1 MQHAFISELVRRNKY
16 NLRILWQT
24 PIAEISGALGDL
36 GTLLPLMIALALQG
50 SIDLPSTLIFSGLF
64 NVVTGVVFAIPLP
77 VQPMKA
83 IAASAL
89 STHLSLQTTTAAG
102 ALVSL
107 AVLVLSIS
115 GALRLLTARIPV
127 PVVKGI
133 QLGAALRLVSSGAS
147 LILPLPWL
155 APLDSRLA
163 VLTAFVLLFLTQRSP
178 RFPYALILFLLGLLA
193 ALSAPEQ
200 LTAAHH
206 QQQHQQHQQREQ
218 GQEYHRSGLLLRF
231 SLPAFTS
238 PEAWTAALSQLPLT
252 TLNSIVAVSALAAD
266 VIASPAS
273 PASSSPAPDP
283 DLAPGPNPPGVTAL
297 GLSVATMNLVGCW
310 AGAMPVCHGA
320 GGLAAQ
326 VRFGARSGASVV
338 LLGLAKL
345 VLGLV
350 ASSFS
355 SSLVGRQSGGGV
367 IGLLRRFPSGALG
380 VMVVAAGLELGKVGA
395 GFDRVWRAGDG
406 AGDGVARVEEDDRRG
421 RGRGRGRERG
431 KEREERWMVMMV
443 TAAGTLAFKNDAVG
457 FLAGCFCHAAY
468 KFADWTEQRRVWE
481 AVGERRPLLW

>member
-1 MQHAFISELVRRNKY
+1 MQRAFISELVRRNQY
-16 NLRILWQT
+16 NLRMLRQA
-24 PIAEISGALGDL
+24 PLAEISGALGDL

-64 NVVTGVVFAIPLP
+64 NMVTGAVFAIPLP

-83 IAASAL
+83 IAASAI
-89 STHLSLQTTTAAG
+89 STHLSLRTTTAAG
-102 ALVSL
+102 ALVSV

-155 APLDSRLA
+155 AAAAPLDSRLA
-163 VLTAFVLLFLTQRSP
+163 VLAAFLLLFLTQRAP

-193 ALSAPEQ
+193 ALSAAEPP
-200 LTAAHH
+200 AALVSTHHHHHH
-206 QQQHQQHQQREQ
+206 QQQQQQDRHQHP
-218 GQEYHRSGLLLRF
+218 GPLRF
-231 SLPAFTS
+231 YLPGFAS
-238 PEAWTAALSQLPLT
+238 PAAWTAALSQLPLT
-252 TLNSIVAVSALAAD
+252 TLNSVVAVSALAAD
-266 VIASPAS
+266 LVG
-273 PASSSPAPDP
+273 ASSSTTGTPPP
-283 DLAPGPNPPGVTAL
+283 PPPPPPGVTAL
-297 GLSVATMNLVGCW
+297 GLSVAAMNLVGCW

-345 VLGLV
+345 ALGLV
-350 ASSFS
+350 SGV
-355 SSLVGRQSGGGV
+355 VGVLQ
-367 IGLLRRFPSGALG
+367 RFPRGALG

-395 GFDRVWRAGDG
+395 GFDRVWRAGDED
-406 AGDGVARVEEDDRRG
+406 GDAAAAAAAVEER
-421 RGRGRGRERG
+421 RG

-457 FLAGCFCHAAY
+457 FLAGCCCHAAY
-468 KFADWTEQRRVWE
+468 KIADWTERRRVWE
-481 AVGERRPLLW
+481 VAGERRPLLW

>member
-1 MQHAFISELVRRNKY
+1 MQRAFISELVRRNQY
-16 NLRILWQT
+16 NLRTLRQA
-24 PIAEISGALGDL
+24 PLAEISGALGDL

-64 NVVTGVVFAIPLP
+64 NMVTGAVFAIPLP

-83 IAASAL
+83 IAASAI
-89 STHLSLQTTTAAG
+89 STHLSLRTTTAAG
-102 ALVSL
+102 ALVSV

-155 APLDSRLA
+155 AAAAPLDSRLA
-163 VLTAFVLLFLTQRSP
+163 VLAAFLLLLLTQRAP

-193 ALSAPEQ
+193 ALSAAEPP
-200 LTAAHH
+200 AALHP
-206 QQQHQQHQQREQ
+206 
-218 GQEYHRSGLLLRF
+218 GPLRF
-231 SLPAFTS
+231 YLPGFAS
-238 PEAWTAALSQLPLT
+238 PAAWTA
-252 TLNSIVAVSALAAD
+252 
-266 VIASPAS
+266 
-273 PASSSPAPDP
+273 
-283 DLAPGPNPPGVTAL
+283 GVTAL
-297 GLSVATMNLVGCW
+297 GLSVAAMNLVGCW

-345 VLGLV
+345 ALGLV
-350 ASSFS
+350 VALSGPS
-355 SSLVGRQSGGGV
+355 SSSSSSSSAESGVVGVLQ
-367 IGLLRRFPSGALG
+367 RFPRGALG

-395 GFDRVWRAGDG
+395 GFDRVWRAGDED
-406 AGDGVARVEEDDRRG
+406 GDAAAAAAAVEER
-421 RGRGRGRERG
+421 RG

-457 FLAGCFCHAAY
+457 FLAGCCCHAAY
-468 KFADWTEQRRVWE
+468 KTADWTERRRVWE
-481 AVGERRPLLW
+481 VAGERRPLLW